1 MEKKSNWQEFKA
13 ILDQHKIVKLY
24 HFTDRDNLES
34 IIKNGGL
41 YSWMDCD
48 RKGIKINKPGG
59 SSASR
64 QLDSSRNLED
74 YVRVSFTTQHPMMY
88 VAMKDGRISNPV
100 ILEIDPEV
108 IYWNESLYANLN
120 AARYTIK
127 PNIGPSISDFKQ
139 IHFQSVK
146 ARTHFDLPEEEQP
159 YFQAEI
165 LVKNYIPLEYI
176 KNIGNFGI
184 PIPSKPKAL
193 QIKNPYT
200 AQITRNTPTA
210 FIFLVDQSV
219 SMKRITTLN
228 GEQMSLAEA
237 VARIVNNQIN
247 ELVYRCIKTTE
258 VRHYYDIAIIGY
270 GHEVYS
276 GWNGTLAGRDFVSPE
291 ELKNNP
297 FKKII
302 VKEEKRT
309 RKGTMTKEIEKVQ
322 WLDARCDGH
331 WTHVHQAFDKAKA
344 LLDQWMQEHHEK
356 DCYPPTIINITD
368 GQFNHAKREQIVQ
381 QANELKAMFTNDG
394 NVLLWNIHITPNNI
408 EQVLLPIGKEELKG
422 DKYSELLF
430 DMSSL
435 LPTRYNQAI
444 SDIRGDSVDSRHV
457 AMATNTDMSTLIQLM
472 DIGTPTNIC
481 QNTSTNLNNS

>member
-1 MEKKSNWQEFKA
+1 MEKKNNWQQFK
-13 ILDQHKIVKLY
+13 DVMDEHKIVKLY

-41 YSWMDCD
+41 FSWMDCE
-48 RKGIKINKPGG
+48 RKGIKIAKPGG
-59 SSASR
+59 GSLSR
-64 QLDSSRNLED
+64 QLDNGRNLGD
-74 YVRVSFTTQHPMMY
+74 YVRISFTTQHPMMY

-108 IYWNESLYANLN
+108 IYWKGTCFSNMN
-120 AARYTIK
+120 AATYKVR
-127 PNIGPSISDFKQ
+127 PNIGETIDDFKQ

-146 ARTHFDLPEEEQP
+146 ARKHFDLPEEEQP

-165 LVKNYIPLEYI
+165 LVKNCIPLEYI

-184 PIPSKPKAL
+184 PIPSQPKAL

-219 SMKRITTLN
+219 SMRRTTSLN
-228 GEQMSLAEA
+228 GEHMTLAEA

-247 ELVYRCIKTTE
+247 ELVLRCIKTTE
-258 VRHYYDIAIIGY
+258 VRHYYDIAVIGY

-276 GWNGTLAGRDFVSPE
+276 GWNGMLAERDFVSPE

-297 FKKII
+297 FKKIT

-309 RKGTMTKEIEKVQ
+309 RKGTMIKEIEKVQ
-322 WLDARCDGH
+322 WLEPRCDGN
-331 WTHVHQAFDKAKA
+331 WTHVHLAFDRAKA
-344 LLDQWMQEHHEK
+344 LLDKWMMEHHEK

-368 GQFNHAKREQIVQ
+368 GQFNHAKREQIIQ

-394 NVLLWNIHITPNNI
+394 NVLLWNIHITPGNM
-408 EQVLLPIGKEELKG
+408 EQVLLPIGKQELKG
-422 DKYSELLF
+422 NQYSELLF

-444 SDIRGDSVDSRHV
+444 SDIRGDSMDARHV

-472 DIGTPTNIC
+472 DIGTPTNIS
-481 QNTSTNLNNS
+481 QNR

>member
-1 MEKKSNWQEFKA
+1 MDKKSNWQEFKA
-13 ILDQHKIVKLY
+13 VLDEYKIVKLY

-41 YSWMDCD
+41 YSWMDCE

-59 SSASR
+59 SSVSR
-64 QLDSSRNLED
+64 QLDSGRNLED

-108 IYWNESLYANLN
+108 IYWNETLYANLN
-120 AARYTIK
+120 AAKHTIK
-127 PNIGPSISDFKQ
+127 PIIGPTLSDFKQ

-146 ARTHFDLPEEEQP
+146 VRTHFDLPEEEQP
-159 YFQAEI
+159 YFQAEV
-165 LVKNYIPLEYI
+165 LVKNFIPLEYI

-276 GWNGTLAGRDFVSPE
+276 GWNGVLAGRDFVSPE

-297 FKKII
+297 FKKIT

-309 RKGTMTKEIEKVQ
+309 RKGTMIKEIDKVQ
-322 WLDARCDGH
+322 WLEARCDGN

-344 LLDQWMQEHHEK
+344 LLDQWMQEHHDK

-368 GQFNHAKREQIVQ
+368 GQFNHATREQIVQ

-394 NVLLWNIHITPNNI
+394 NVLLWNIHITPNHL

-422 DKYSELLF
+422 DKYSELLY

-472 DIGTPTNIC
+472 DIGTPTNIS
-481 QNTSTNLNNS
+481 QK

>member
-13 ILDQHKIVKLY
+13 VLDEHRITKLY

-108 IYWNESLYANLN
+108 IYWDDSLYANLN

-127 PNIGPSISDFKQ
+127 PNIGPTISDFKQ

-146 ARTHFDLPEEEQP
+146 AYKHFDLPEEEQP

-165 LVKNYIPLEYI
+165 LVKNFIPLGYI

-184 PIPSKPKAL
+184 PIPSRPKAL
-193 QIKNPYT
+193 QVKNPYT

-237 VARIVNNQIN
+237 VARIVNYQIN
-247 ELVYRCIKTTE
+247 ELVLRCVKMGET
-258 VRHYYDIAIIGY
+258 RHYYDIAVIGY

-276 GWNGTLAGRDFVSPE
+276 GWNGVLAGRDFVSPE

-297 FKKII
+297 FKRIL

-309 RKGTMTKEIEKVQ
+309 RKGVVVKEIEKVQ
-322 WLDARCDGH
+322 WLEARCDGN
-331 WTHVHQAFDKAKA
+331 WTHVHKALDKAKS
-344 LLDQWMQEHHEK
+344 LLDTWMKEHHDK

-368 GQFNHAKREQIVQ
+368 GQFTQVTKEQVVQ

-394 NVLLWNIHITPNNI
+394 NVLLWNIHITPNNL

-422 DKYSELLF
+422 DKYSELLY

-435 LPTRYNQAI
+435 LPTRYNQPI
-444 SDIRGDSVDSRHV
+444 SDIRGDSVSARHV
-457 AMATNTDMSTLIQLM
+457 AMATNTDMTTLIQLM
-472 DIGTPTNIC
+472 DIGTPTNISKN
-481 QNTSTNLNNS
+481 Q

>member
-13 ILDQHKIVKLY
+13 ILDQHGIKKLY

-41 YSWMDCD
+41 YSWMDCE
-48 RKGIKINKPGG
+48 RKGIKIAKPGG
-59 SSASR
+59 GSTSR
-64 QLDSSRNLED
+64 QLDSGRNLED

-108 IYWNESLYANLN
+108 IYWKDSFYSNMN
-120 AARYTIK
+120 ATIHRIR
-127 PNIGPSISDFKQ
+127 PNIGDTLSDFKQ

-146 ARTHFDLPEEEQP
+146 AHKHFDLPEEEWP

-165 LVKNYIPLEYI
+165 LVKNFIPLEYI

-237 VARIVNNQIN
+237 VARIVNYQIN

-276 GWNGTLAGRDFVSPE
+276 GWNGVLAGRDFVSPE

-309 RKGTMTKEIEKVQ
+309 RKGTMIKEIEKVQ
-322 WLDARCDGH
+322 WLEARCDGN
-331 WTHVHQAFDKAKA
+331 WTHVHKALDKAKT
-344 LLDQWMQEHHEK
+344 LLDQWMKEHHDK

-368 GQFNHAKREQIVQ
+368 GQFTQVTREQVVQ

-394 NVLLWNIHITPNNI
+394 NVLLWNIHITPNNL

-422 DKYSELLF
+422 DKYSELLY

-444 SDIRGDSVDSRHV
+444 SDIRRDSVNARHV

-472 DIGTPTNIC
+472 DIGTPTNIS
-481 QNTSTNLNNS
+481 QK

>member
-1 MEKKSNWQEFKA
+1 MERKSNWQEFKA
-13 ILDQHKIVKLY
+13 VLEEHKIVKLY

-34 IIKNGGL
+34 IIANGGL
-41 YSWMDCD
+41 YSWMDCE

-59 SSASR
+59 SPVSR
-64 QLDSSRNLED
+64 QLDSGRNLED
-74 YVRVSFTTQHPMMY
+74 YVRISFTTQHPMMY

-100 ILEIDPEV
+100 ILEIDTDV
-108 IYWNESLYANLN
+108 IYWKDTCYSNLN
-120 AARYTIK
+120 AAKHTIR
-127 PNIGPSISDFKQ
+127 PNIGEGLADFKQ

-146 ARTHFDLPEEEQP
+146 AHKHFDLPEEEQP

-165 LVKNYIPLEYI
+165 LVKNFIPLEYI

-184 PIPSKPKAL
+184 PIPSRPKAL

-219 SMKRITTLN
+219 SMRRITTLN

-276 GWNGTLAGRDFVSPE
+276 GWNGVLAGRDFVSPE

-322 WLDARCDGH
+322 WLEARCDGS
-331 WTHVHQAFDKAKA
+331 WTHVHLAFDKAKA
-344 LLDQWMQEHHEK
+344 LLDQWMENHHDK

-368 GQFNHAKREQIVQ
+368 GQFNHATREQIVQ

-394 NVLLWNIHITPNNI
+394 NVLLWNIHITPNNV

-422 DKYSELLF
+422 DKYSELLY

-435 LPTRYNQAI
+435 LPQRYNQAI
-444 SDIRGDSVDSRHV
+444 SDIRGDSVDARHV

-472 DIGTPTNIC
+472 DIGTPTNIS
-481 QNTSTNLNNS
+481 QNR

>member
-13 ILDQHKIVKLY
+13 VLDEHRITKLY

-64 QLDSSRNLED
+64 QLDCSRNLED

-108 IYWNESLYANLN
+108 IYWNESIYANLN

-127 PNIGPSISDFKQ
+127 PNIGPTISDFKQ

-159 YFQAEI
+159 FFQAEV
-165 LVKNYIPLEYI
+165 LVKNFIPLEYI

-184 PIPSKPKAL
+184 PIPSKPKEL
-193 QIKNPYT
+193 QVKNPYT

-237 VARIVNNQIN
+237 VARIVNYQIN
-247 ELVYRCIKTTE
+247 ELVLRCVKMGET
-258 VRHYYDIAIIGY
+258 RHYYDIAVIGY

-276 GWNGTLAGRDFVSPE
+276 GWNGVLAGRDFVSPE

-297 FKKII
+297 FKKIL

-309 RKGTMTKEIEKVQ
+309 RKGVVVKEIEKVQ
-322 WLDARCDGH
+322 WLEARCDGN
-331 WTHVHQAFDKAKA
+331 WTHVHKALDKAKS
-344 LLDQWMQEHHEK
+344 LLDTWMKEHHDK

-368 GQFNHAKREQIVQ
+368 GQFTQVTREQVVQ

-394 NVLLWNIHITPNNI
+394 NVLLWNIHITPNNL

-422 DKYSELLF
+422 DKYSELLY

-435 LPTRYNQAI
+435 LPTRYNQPI
-444 SDIRGDSVDSRHV
+444 SDIRGDSVNARHV

-472 DIGTPTNIC
+472 DIGTPTNISKN
-481 QNTSTNLNNS
+481 Q

>member
-1 MEKKSNWQEFKA
+1 MKSLAEGLIPIYGRSYSKRNLDYYKKFYLLFPDAEKVNTCV
-13 ILDQHKIVKLY
+13 H
-24 HFTDRDNLES
+24 NLEWS
-34 IIKNGGL
+34 HVRRVLSVTSPEARQWYLENASKGMWSVREL
-41 YSWMDCD
+41 D
-48 RKGIKINKPGG
+48 RNI
-59 SSASR
+59 SSQYFERRLAA
-64 QLDSSRNLED
+64 QLPANSED
-74 YVRVSFTTQHPMMY
+74 IQTVST
-88 VAMKDGRISNPV
+88 
-100 ILEIDPEV
+100 
-108 IYWNESLYANLN
+108 AN
-120 AARYTIK
+120 
-127 PNIGPSISDFKQ
+127 
-139 IHFQSVK
+139 
-146 ARTHFDLPEEEQP
+146 
-159 YFQAEI
+159 
-165 LVKNYIPLEYI
+165 PLEYI

-184 PIPSKPKAL
+184 PIPSKPKQL

-309 RKGTMTKEIEKVQ
+309 RKGTMIKEIEKVQ
-322 WLDARCDGH
+322 WLSARCDGH

-344 LLDQWMQEHHEK
+344 LLDQWMQDHHEK

-368 GQFNHAKREQIVQ
+368 GQFNHATREQIVQ

-394 NVLLWNIHITPNNI
+394 NVLLWNIHITPNNL
-408 EQVLLPIGKEELKG
+408 EQVMLPIGKEELKG
-422 DKYSELLF
+422 DKYSELLY

-444 SDIRGDSVDSRHV
+444 SDIRGDAVDTRHV

-472 DIGTPTNIC
+472 DIGTPTNI
-481 QNTSTNLNNS
+481 SPK

>member
-1 MEKKSNWQEFKA
+1 MEKKSNWQEFEQVLNENR
-13 ILDQHKIVKLY
+13 ITKLY

-41 YSWMDCD
+41 YSWMDCE

-59 SSASR
+59 SPVSR
-64 QLDSSRNLED
+64 QLDSGRNLED

-108 IYWNESLYANLN
+108 IYWNETLYANLN
-120 AARYTIK
+120 AAKHTIK
-127 PNIGPSISDFKQ
+127 PIIGPTLSDFKQ

-146 ARTHFDLPEEEQP
+146 VRTHFDLPEEEQP
-159 YFQAEI
+159 YFQAEV
-165 LVKNYIPLEYI
+165 LVKNFIPLEYI

-219 SMKRITTLN
+219 SMRRITTLN
-228 GEQMSLAEA
+228 SEQMSLAEA

-276 GWNGTLAGRDFVSPE
+276 GWNGVLAGRDFVSPE

-309 RKGTMTKEIEKVQ
+309 RKGTMIKEIEKVQ
-322 WLDARCDGH
+322 WLEARCDGN
-331 WTHVHQAFDKAKA
+331 WTHVHKALDKAKA
-344 LLDQWMQEHHEK
+344 LLNQWMKEHHDK

-368 GQFNHAKREQIVQ
+368 GQFTQVTREQVVQ

-394 NVLLWNIHITPNNI
+394 NVLLWNIHITPNHL

-422 DKYSELLF
+422 DKYSELLY

-472 DIGTPTNIC
+472 DIGTPTNIS
-481 QNTSTNLNNS
+481 QK

>member
-13 ILDQHKIVKLY
+13 VLDEHNITKLY

-41 YSWMDCD
+41 YSWMDCE
-48 RKGIKINKPGG
+48 RKGIKIAKPGG
-59 SSASR
+59 GSLSR

-100 ILEIDPEV
+100 ILEIDPEI
-108 IYWNESLYANLN
+108 IYWKDTLYSNMN
-120 AARYTIK
+120 ATIHRVK
-127 PNIGPSISDFKQ
+127 PNIGKTISDFKQ

-146 ARTHFDLPEEEQP
+146 VRKHFDLPEEEQP
-159 YFQAEI
+159 YFQAEV
-165 LVKNYIPLEYI
+165 LVKNFIPLEYI

-184 PIPSKPKAL
+184 PIPSRPKAL
-193 QIKNPYT
+193 QAKNPYT

-210 FIFLVDQSV
+210 FIFLVDQSL
-219 SMKRITTLN
+219 SMRRITTLN

-276 GWNGTLAGRDFVSPE
+276 GWNGVLAGRDFVSPE

-297 FKKII
+297 FKKIV

-309 RKGTMTKEIEKVQ
+309 RKGTMIKEVEKVQ
-322 WLDARCDGH
+322 WLEARCDGN
-331 WTHVHQAFDKAKA
+331 WTHVHKALDKAKT
-344 LLDQWMQEHHEK
+344 LLDQWMKEHHDK

-368 GQFNHAKREQIVQ
+368 GQFTQVTREQVVQ

-394 NVLLWNIHITPNNI
+394 NVLLWNIHITPNNL
-408 EQVLLPIGKEELKG
+408 EQVLLPIGKDELKR
-422 DKYSELLF
+422 DKYSELLY

-444 SDIRGDSVDSRHV
+444 SDIRGDSVDTRHV

-472 DIGTPTNIC
+472 DIGTPTNIS
-481 QNTSTNLNNS
+481 QR